1 MQAMSSVAQKPVP
14 IGMPELWVVRL
25 GVVDY
30 DTALDLQHRLRDAR
44 QAGAID
50 DTLLLLEHPPIYTR
64 GRRSEPGELPMPA
77 DWYAEQ
83 GIAIRDVDRGGKVT
97 YHGPGQLVGYP
108 ILDTKIVDNDV
119 PRLVGAM
126 EKALIAALAGEQ
138 IAARPDS
145 AGRGVWAGTGP
156 TEGKIA
162 SVGLRITGGVT
173 THGFAVNV
181 NNDLQPFTWIKPCG
195 LDDAATSIDEQTG
208 AGDRMKCFSKAVAF
222 ELAQQLGMRQRLIT
236 PQALERAL
244 AGDRVASDLVLSP

>member
-1 MQAMSSVAQKPVP
+1 MQAMSGSASRQRAMKSQ
-14 IGMPELWVVRL
+14 ELWVARL

-30 DTALDLQHRLRDAR
+30 DDALALQHRLRDAR
-44 QAGAID
+44 RAGAIT

-64 GRRSEPGELPMPA
+64 GRRSEPGELPMA
-77 DWYAEQ
+77 SEWYAEQ

-108 ILDTKIVDNDV
+108 ILDTQIVEGDV
-119 PRLVGAM
+119 PRLVGAI
-126 EKALIAALAGEQ
+126 EQALIAALAGEG

-145 AGRGVWAGTGP
+145 AGRGVWAGSGE

-162 SVGLRITGGVT
+162 SVGLRITGGIT

-181 NNDLQPFTWIKPCG
+181 HNDLQPFTWIKPCG

-208 AGDRMKCFSKAVAF
+208 SGDRMKCFSKAVAY
-222 ELAQQLGMRQRLIT
+222 ELAQQLGLRQRLVT
-236 PQALERAL
+236 PQALDRAL
-244 AGDRVASDLVLSP
+244 AGDLVLSA